1 MAAVKLVVEV
11 GALAIPGV
19 GEAIDGGMS
28 KSDQAGAEHYPQNQ
42 ADIDF

>member
-1 MAAVKLVVEV
+1 MNSLELVIQV

-28 KSDQAGAEHYPQNQ
+28 MPYSNFMQATVS
-42 ADIDF
+42 